1 MLFVDVH
8 DALIKSGTPFV
19 RGATKVTVNIDNV
32 LVATSQA
39 GTSATIAK
47 KDFITI
53 TTNIPEPASA
63 CLILMAAAAGL
74 VTCRQ
79 RRFR

>member
-8 DALIKSGTPFV
+8 DALIKSGTPFT
-19 RGATKVTVNIDNV
+19 RGATKVTVNLDNTFSA
-32 LVATSQA
+32 ATVQA

-53 TTNIPEPASA
+53 TTNIPEPAYGWLCSCVA
-63 CLILMAAAAGL
+63 MAAGMLA
-74 VTCRQ
+74 
-79 RRFR
+79 RRRS